1 MENTLCH
8 FSLIILAEKQK
19 LDKPISHVSK
29 TLGKQALSRVAGRIT
44 SILERN
50 LVICDKTSYQFTMY
64 PATLLEEFTPK
75 SHCQK

>member
-8 FSLIILAEKQK
+8 FSHNIRRKTKAC
-19 LDKPISHVSK
+19 KPIPHVSK
-29 TLGKQALSRVAGRIT
+29 TPGKQALSRVAGRIT

-64 PATLLEEFTPK
+64 SATLLLRIYSEVSLSEV
-75 SHCQK
+75 